1 MGSTRRPHKHAGKKI
16 ELVLKRMHRD
26 NPRAS
31 MELCL
36 PTMQMCDDVSR
47 EEEAKQY
54 MNEGMRRTK
63 EANR

>member
-1 MGSTRRPHKHAGKKI
+1 MES
-16 ELVLKRMHRD
+16 VLKRMHRD

-31 MELCL
+31 TELCL
-36 PTMQMCDDVSR
+36 PTMQMCNKVSR

>member
-1 MGSTRRPHKHAGKKI
+1 MPEKKMKS
-16 ELVLKRMHRD
+16 VLKRMHRD

-31 MELCL
+31 TELCL
-36 PTMQMCDDVSR
+36 PTMQMCDEVSR